1 MTDNPTYSLMGGSVP
16 HPDPTIL
23 TTEALQRAISTLRE
37 SIALQIKHESESRIA
52 ADLNLQSHVDL
63 QQNIRNE
70 KFEAVAR
77 EMSLVEDSRVEQKQD
92 ALASLAA
99 ALSAAKEA
107 VKEQTTASALSI
119 NKSENATNEQ
129 LKQLT
134 VTFTTAI
141 EGVNRTIIDLK
152 ERVGKNESVQA
163 AQGGVGEGKEQ
174 NQGLVFNI
182 IMGLVAIGSL
192 VIAFVAR

>member
-1 MTDNPTYSLMGGSVP
+1 MTEAMTMNPQYSSPPLT
-16 HPDPTIL
+16 DPTVL
-23 TTEALQRAISTLRE
+23 TTEALQRAISTLKDTIE
-37 SIALQIKHESESRIA
+37 MQVTHESESRIA
-52 ADLNLQSHVDL
+52 ADLSLQSHVDL
-63 QQNIRNE
+63 QQTLSDE

-77 EMSLVEDSRVEQKQD
+77 EMKLVEDSRVEQKQD

-152 ERVGKNESVQA
+152 ERVGKNESVEA
-163 AQGGVGEGKEQ
+163 AASGVGQGKEQ
-174 NQGLVFNI
+174 NQGLVFSI
-182 IMGLVAIGSL
+182 IMGLVAVGSL
-192 VIAFVAR
+192 IIAFVAR

>member
-1 MTDNPTYSLMGGSVP
+1 MTNETMENSPLVFHSG
-16 HPDPTIL
+16 PDPTVL
-23 TTEALQRAISTLRE
+23 TTEALQRAVGTLKDVIS
-37 SIALQIKHESESRIA
+37 LQITHESQSRIA
-52 ADLNLQSHVDL
+52 ADLSLQARL
-63 QQNIRNE
+63 GE
-70 KFEAVAR
+70 KFDAVAR
-77 EMSLVEDSRVEQKQD
+77 EMKLVEDSRVEQKQD

-141 EGVNRTIIDLK
+141 EGVNRTIVDLK
-152 ERVGKNESVQA
+152 ERVGKNESDQA
-163 AQGGVGEGKEQ
+163 AAGGVGEGISATVAWILA
-174 NQGLVFNI
+174 GI
-182 IMGLVAIGSL
+182 GGLVAVASI
-192 VIAFVAR
+192 VIQLSH

>member
-1 MTDNPTYSLMGGSVP
+1 MTDEIMHLPQSHTP
-16 HPDPTIL
+16 APPDPTVL
-23 TTEALQRAISTLRE
+23 TTAALQRAIGSLQNLI
-37 SIALQIKHESESRIA
+37 SLQIEHESESRDA
-52 ADLNLQSHVDL
+52 ADTNLQSHVDL
-63 QQNIRNE
+63 QKTLSDE

-77 EMSLVEDSRVEQKQD
+77 EMKLVEDSRVEQKQD

-134 VTFTTAI
+134 VTFTTAV
-141 EGVNRTIIDLK
+141 EGVNRTITDLK
-152 ERVGKNESVQA
+152 ERVGKNENVQA
-163 AQGGVGEGKEQ
+163 AVGGVGEGISATVAWILA
-174 NQGLVFNI
+174 GI
-182 IMGLVAIGSL
+182 GGLVAVASI
-192 VIAFVAR
+192 VIQLSH